1 MNTRR
6 RIVSLGAAVFL
17 APRLLFA
24 QQPEKIAR
32 IGYLTASSASA
43 SAEMVEA
50 LRAGLRDLGYVEGKN
65 IVIEFRWVDGD
76 YARLPG
82 LAQELVGL
90 KVDLIVA
97 SGMPAIRAA
106 QQATTTIPI
115 IILSGG
121 NPVGSGFAKNLSRP
135 GGNITGL
142 AFHESIDVKLLGI
155 LKESNPKISHVAL
168 LSNPGNFT
176 NSLQKSF
183 QSAALMIGVR
193 VLHVEASMPAQIEGA
208 FVRMKEAGIQ
218 AVIIIGEP
226 FLMTQR
232 RRIAELAL
240 SHHLASIS
248 HSSEYPMAGGLK
260 SYGSISSSM
269 FRRLATYV
277 DKILKGAKPGD
288 LPIEQP
294 TTYEMVINLKT
305 AKALGLKLPDAV
317 LLQATKV
324 IE

>member
-248 HSSEYPMAGGLK
+248 HSSEYPMAGGLM